1 MKAAQPSLLYVR
13 IVSCHDLQKTDWLS
27 ENDTYVETHFKNF
40 VSKTSVVKNNSSPA
54 WADEVSVFPFILEDN
69 GLHEKITFVIKD
81 KDLLKDAVLD
91 TINYSL
97 GDLSTKKLNL
107 VRLDHLTF
115 EACIGDF
122 FFHPVAKT
130 PRNTIKRYTA
140 CKDKQLFR
148 EWLK

>member
-1 MKAAQPSLLYVR
+1 M
-13 IVSCHDLQKTDWLS
+13 
-27 ENDTYVETHFKNF
+27 
-40 VSKTSVVKNNSSPA
+40 KNNSSPA

-130 PRNTIKRYTA
+130 PRNTITRYTA

-148 EWLK
+148 EGLK